1 MTAPRSISTGM
12 SHLRSRI
19 YAVMEE
25 AQRARQKKRE
35 AADALRARQHE
46 YETANL
52 RSRQKQITRARA
64 ALEAAQAA
72 YDAAKRDVQRL
83 DDKAEEVV
91 QAQVRAAYT

>member
-1 MTAPRSISTGM
+1 
-12 SHLRSRI
+12 
-19 YAVMEE
+19 MEK
-25 AQRARQKKRE
+25 AQRARQTKRE

-52 RSRQKQITRARA
+52 RGRQKQITRARA

-72 YDAAKRDVQRL
+72 YEAAKRNVQLL

-91 QAQVRAAYT
+91 QAQVRAAYM